1 MHPKSGLIWDLIVGA
16 AMALGVGTL
25 GWLEVQFARTND
37 AADASVRELGTLL
50 TVIFGAI
57 AALWWNQS
65 ARLPSTPARMESPAP
80 PGGEVAAIV
89 LNGAA
94 ATFTVLSLF
103 CSVFASSPW
112 RSTGSWLSAA
122 AVLVVLTFGGSDIR
136 QAIPITLKLHPL
148 LREIFVLVL
157 IIVAAAALVWHF
169 EA

>member
-1 MHPKSGLIWDLIVGA
+1 MHPKSGLIWDLIVGGA
-16 AMALGVGTL
+16 TALGIGTL
-25 GWLEVQFARTND
+25 GWLEVEFARTPD
-37 AADASVRELGTLL
+37 AADASVREFGTLL

-65 ARLPSTPARMESPAP
+65 ARLPSTPADKESSAP
-80 PGGEVAAIV
+80 PQVQVTGNV

-122 AVLVVLTFGGSDIR
+122 AVLVVLAFGGSDIR
-136 QAIPITLKLHPL
+136 QAIPITLRLHPL
-148 LREIFVLVL
+148 LREIFVLML
-157 IIVAAAALVWHF
+157 IMVAGAALVWH
-169 EA
+169 AA

>member
-1 MHPKSGLIWDLIVGA
+1 MHPKSGIWDLIVGGA
-16 AMALGVGTL
+16 TALGVGTL
-25 GWLEVQFARTND
+25 GWLEVEFARTPD

-50 TVIFGAI
+50 TVLFGAI

-65 ARLPSTPARMESPAP
+65 ARLPSMPADKESPAP
-80 PGGEVAAIV
+80 PVVQVAGNV

-112 RSTGSWLSAA
+112 RSTGSWLSAG
-122 AVLVVLTFGGSDIR
+122 AVLVVLTFAGGDIR
-136 QAIPITLKLHPL
+136 QAIPITLRLHPL

-157 IIVAAAALVWHF
+157 IIVAAASLVWHF